1 MGLHRAKRTYGI
13 SETKLTY
20 GTRHDQQDKGIRQDE
35 EYRPENAVP
44 RGQIIPILNR
54 TNTTDGITQDY
65 KDRRNYCICTGSR
78 VEMGLKRIMWPGR
91 IKHA

>member
-1 MGLHRAKRTYGI
+1 MGLHRAKRTWGI

-35 EYRPENAVP
+35 EYRPENAGP

-54 TNTTDGITQDY
+54 TKTTDGITQDY
-65 KDRRNYCICTGSR
+65 KDRRDY
-78 VEMGLKRIMWPGR
+78 LYR
-91 IKHA
+91 IKSRDGIKKDHVARQD